1 MSTLYEKVYD
11 AFLSKLHSYDIAEMD
26 DEDAEAYMHD
36 FLISAINNF
45 HVCRKDLS
53 DRNDEEALFNIDLS
67 SLEIEILS
75 NYMVIAYIDS
85 KYVRTPTLLKVSLS
99 SSDFNAFSNANHLSK
114 LTDMQHRF
122 LGENEALVTRYAW
135 LDSESG
141 SKIEKLKIGY
151 VR

>member
-11 AFLSKLHSYDIAEMD
+11 AFLPKLQSYEIANMD
-26 DEDAEAYMHD
+26 DEDIVEYLHD
-36 FLISAINNF
+36 FLVIAINNF

-53 DRNDEEALFNIDLS
+53 DRDDDEARFNIDLS

-75 NYMVIAYIDS
+75 NYMVLAYIDS

-99 SSDFNAFSNANHLSK
+99 SSDFNAFSNANHLTK
-114 LTDMQHRF
+114 LTEMQRRY
-122 LGENEALVTRYAW
+122 LGENEALVSRYAW
-135 LDSESG
+135 LNSESASTIG
-141 SKIEKLKIGY
+141 KLKNGY